1 MPPTMP
7 STILQTLDRKKKK
20 EWKRNGKSEKYQK
33 IKKEFDDKYK
43 KAASSYLTKCVTDL
57 KNEQPGKAAATLKR
71 MGAQPGEPDGSTFTL
86 LNHISE
92 SLSVEEQV
100 SRLSDYFIA
109 VSQEFPPLSM
119 DQLSTE
125 TIQKIENIS
134 NQDIPK
140 VEEHQIFQIL
150 DKAKKKKSSVPG
162 DMPPKLFYDASAAL
176 AVPAAKIM
184 NRIAQT
190 GKWPTQYQTEWGVPL
205 EKVKNAKDESEVRLI
220 SCTNK
225 MNIVFEKQVVK
236 WLMDATEKTLDPDQF
251 GGRKGNSISH
261 YLIEMTNFILY
272 NQDLKNPQATLATFI
287 DYRQGFN
294 RCQHSIFI
302 EILSKDYGIPG
313 WLLRIL
319 VGYLTGRKL
328 AVRYKG
334 LVGEK
339 RDIFGGGGQGSP
351 LGMWIFLFMID
362 RAGPKANE
370 ISIGKT
376 ITQPLNRRKR
386 IEKDKKK
393 WVDDFTILTA
403 VDLKKDLITP
413 RNSESVRPVPYRS
426 RTGHILPLEANPLQ
440 IEVDA
445 VKKYSDERK
454 MLLNPIKTKTMIFN
468 TLKNYDVLPII
479 HTDEGKELEVVE
491 EHKILGHIIRSDM
504 RSISNTKNICKKAYT
519 RMWFLRR
526 LSSLGCP
533 QNELIEVLKQQIVS
547 VCEVGVPFW
556 APMITVSE
564 SNMLERCLKTG
575 LHIILQD
582 KYVSFGNALKISKM
596 QSLKNRRAIQM
607 TKFAKQA
614 LASEKHSTW
623 FEQSGPKT
631 EMLTRNR
638 NVPILKQVQCRTQKY
653 AHSSIPVLTKILSWH
668 PPMSYTPVHL
678 V

>member
-1 MPPTMP
+1 
-7 STILQTLDRKKKK
+7 
-20 EWKRNGKSEKYQK
+20 
-33 IKKEFDDKYK
+33 
-43 KAASSYLTKCVTDL
+43 
-57 KNEQPGKAAATLKR
+57 
-71 MGAQPGEPDGSTFTL
+71 
-86 LNHISE
+86 
-92 SLSVEEQV
+92 
-100 SRLSDYFIA
+100 
-109 VSQEFPPLSM
+109 
-119 DQLSTE
+119 
-125 TIQKIENIS
+125 
-134 NQDIPK
+134 
-140 VEEHQIFQIL
+140 
-150 DKAKKKKSSVPG
+150 
-162 DMPPKLFYDASAAL
+162 
-176 AVPAAKIM
+176 
-184 NRIAQT
+184 
-190 GKWPTQYQTEWGVPL
+190 
-205 EKVKNAKDESEVRLI
+205 
-220 SCTNK
+220 
-225 MNIVFEKQVVK
+225 
-236 WLMDATEKTLDPDQF
+236 
-251 GGRKGNSISH
+251 
-261 YLIEMTNFILY
+261 
-272 NQDLKNPQATLATFI
+272 
-287 DYRQGFN
+287 
-294 RCQHSIFI
+294 
-302 EILSKDYGIPG
+302 
-313 WLLRIL
+313 
-319 VGYLTGRKL
+319 
-328 AVRYKG
+328 
-334 LVGEK
+334 
-339 RDIFGGGGQGSP
+339 
-351 LGMWIFLFMID
+351 MWIFLFMID

-403 VDLKKDLITP
+403 VDLKKELIT
-413 RNSESVRPVPYRS
+413 NSESVRPVPFRS

-440 IEVDA
+440 SEVDA
-445 VKKYSDERK
+445 VKKYSYERK

-468 TLKNYDVLPII
+468 TLKNHDVLPII

-504 RSISNTKNICKKAYT
+504 KSISNTKNICKKAYT

-526 LSSLGCP
+526 LFSMGCP

-582 KYVSFGNALKISKM
+582 KYVSFGNALKIAKM
-596 QSLKNRRAIQM
+596 QSLKNRRAILM

-614 LASEKHSTW
+614 LASEKHSSW
-623 FEQSGPKT
+623 FEQSGPNT